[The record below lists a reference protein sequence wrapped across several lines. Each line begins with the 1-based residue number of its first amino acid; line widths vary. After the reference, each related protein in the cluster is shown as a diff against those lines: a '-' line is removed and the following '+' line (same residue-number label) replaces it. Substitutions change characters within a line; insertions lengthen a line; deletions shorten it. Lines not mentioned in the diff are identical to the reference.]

1 VGVLKLTTHVIIGID
16 LAGKPQ
22 NPSGW
27 AVLKNKRVK
36 TSLVYTDGEIM
47 EGILQNKP
55 TVITIDAPFHLP
67 KEGALREAD
76 KQMIMKGYRVFPPRL
91 QGMQKLTLRAAELNR
106 NVAKT
111 GYKTIEVHLTSTR
124 KALCMPSKDWRKIQT
139 SLARIGLEGDV
150 RVRTLI
156 SHEIDAVTG
165 ALTAYLYLRNQAE
178 APGDE
183 EEGYI
188 FVPEKRDWRTLK
200 L

>member
-1 VGVLKLTTHVIIGID
+1 MLELTRHIIIGID

-27 AVLKNKRVK
+27 AVWKNKRVK

-47 EGILQNKP
+47 EGIVQNKP
-55 TVITIDAPFHLP
+55 TVIAIDAPFHLP
-67 KEGALREAD
+67 REGLLRKAD
-76 KQMIMKGYRVFPPRL
+76 KEMIMKGYRVFPPR
-91 QGMQKLTLRAAELNR
+91 QPGMRKLALRAIRLNR

-111 GYKTIEVHLTSTR
+111 GYKRIEVHPTSTR
-124 KALCMPSKDWRKIQT
+124 KSLCIPTKDWGKIQT
-139 SLARIGLEGDV
+139 ILAHIGLEGDV
-150 RVRTLI
+150 RVRTLN
-156 SHEIDAVTG
+156 SHEIDAVTA
-165 ALTAYLYLRNQAE
+165 ALTAYLYLRNQTE
-178 APGDE
+178 ALGDE